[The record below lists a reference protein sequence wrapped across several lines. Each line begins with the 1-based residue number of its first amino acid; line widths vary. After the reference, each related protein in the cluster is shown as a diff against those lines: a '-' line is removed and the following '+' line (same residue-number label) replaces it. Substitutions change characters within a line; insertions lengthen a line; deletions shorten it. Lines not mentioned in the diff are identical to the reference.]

1 MVFITLSAEKI
12 IYKKI
17 YLKTHSIQDKSC
29 YTKCRNKLN
38 SLIKVAKKKY
48 LSYKEKCNIKD
59 TWKLINSLLNK
70 SQPKHNPSYFVH
82 DNMEVRGHRNIA
94 DTFNDYFVNIG
105 SNIANQL
112 PTPVI

>member
-1 MVFITLSAEKI
+1 M
-12 IYKKI
+12 
-17 YLKTHSIQDKSC
+17 QDKSC

-38 SLIKVAKKKY
+38 SLIKVAKKTY
-48 LSYKEKCNIKD
+48 LSYKEKCNIKG